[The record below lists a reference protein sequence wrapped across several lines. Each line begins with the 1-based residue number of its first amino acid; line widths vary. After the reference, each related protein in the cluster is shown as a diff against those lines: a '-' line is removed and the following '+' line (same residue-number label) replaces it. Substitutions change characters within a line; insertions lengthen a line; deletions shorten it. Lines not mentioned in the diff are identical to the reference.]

1 MDTQGADAHSTVTEP
16 TNCLQRW
23 RKCNKYCRYTPS
35 IVSRAKTTYIFEIN
49 MHIHHLESIGR
60 WLVVHLVNTPFCPTF
75 HTYPAGHPL
84 MHPCGLLGYLA

>member
-35 IVSRAKTTYIFEIN
+35 IVSRAKSDDLHIREKYAHTSFKIFWKVVGCSAGPYTLLFYISY
-49 MHIHHLESIGR
+49 LSR
-60 WLVVHLVNTPFCPTF
+60 R
-75 HTYPAGHPL
+75 L
-84 MHPCGLLGYLA
+84 MHPCGLLGYLV